1 MHSSITYFHSGHSKS
16 WENHLLKELADDCL
30 HTASWEPQEQGVKQQ
45 AASFPS
51 VETEVIEPE
60 GGRKH
65 HTGVASNAET
75 CTTQTQDFAPTNSE
89 IVNLT
94 GCCNKGLN
102 VWCGR

>member
-1 MHSSITYFHSGHSKS
+1 M
-16 WENHLLKELADDCL
+16 
-30 HTASWEPQEQGVKQQ
+30 KQQ
-45 AASFPS
+45 VASLPS

-89 IVNLT
+89 VVKLT
-94 GCCNKGLN
+94 GLLLQRIKRM
-102 VWCGR
+102 VWKVAVTQHTTA